1 MVNLR
6 QIKARLDYANQAIET
21 GQEQDIP
28 IKMLVCD
35 VQDLLNLLQPRSPDD
50 PPDSDRDVLCLTGYK
65 FPGAELR
72 WRVSCYTTY
81 WRCGSNSIHAWREL
95 PPGAYTEKT

>member
-1 MVNLR
+1 MINLQ
-6 QIKARLDYANQAIET
+6 QIKARLDYASQAIEI

-35 VQDLLNLLQPRSPDD
+35 VLDLLDLLRPRSPDN
-50 PPDSDRDVLCLTGYK
+50 PPDTERDVLCLVGHK

-72 WRVSCYTTY
+72 WRVSRFVGY
-81 WRCGSNSIHAWREL
+81 WKCGDNSIHAWCEL
-95 PPGAYTEKT
+95 PPGAYTEK